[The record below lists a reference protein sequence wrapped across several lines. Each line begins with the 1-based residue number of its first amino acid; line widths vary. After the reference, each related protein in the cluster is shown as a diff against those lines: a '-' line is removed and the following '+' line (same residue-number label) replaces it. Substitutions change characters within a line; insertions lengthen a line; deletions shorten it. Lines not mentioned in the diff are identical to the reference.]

1 VDRGTGWGYQ
11 LEAEAR
17 YDFTPNWSAGGGA
30 RYWHALA
37 GRGNTE
43 FVHSQT
49 KVELNDFTS
58 ERFGVFGDVAYRFA
72 TFKTPQRHRAGPAL
86 GRNAEG
92 SALRVLLIR
101 LKHDDA

>member
-1 VDRGTGWGYQ
+1 MSETRIVIFCARTLEPFPISVDRGTGWGYQ

-30 RYWHALA
+30 RYWHAVA

-58 ERFGVFGDVAYRFA
+58 ERFGVFGDVTYRFA
-72 TFKTPQRHRAGPAL
+72 TF
-86 GRNAEG
+86 
-92 SALRVLLIR
+92 
-101 LKHDDA
+101 